1 MHKPSQLDSDLVVW
15 LDFRCERNSGR
26 GFGRHVVLFCSCP
39 AITDVYQLHSTPYHT
54 GNCRRDQRR
63 QRVHS
68 ACTRLRI
75 CGLRGDPW
83 AMQCARPD
91 DAWVRVGWPP
101 TRLRIGRSILMAYK
115 AVLSRTVVRVQMT
128 FELGSVVAPT
138 WVHTR
143 NQCHYQQ
150 TSQHFDRYLMSW

>member
-1 MHKPSQLDSDLVVW
+1 MGYAV
-15 LDFRCERNSGR
+15 CTTGR
-26 GFGRHVVLFCSCP
+26 RLGARRM
-39 AITDVYQLHSTPYHT
+39 ATHT
-54 GNCRRDQRR
+54 
-63 QRVHS
+63 S
-68 ACTRLRI
+68 AH
-75 CGLRGDPW
+75 W
-83 AMQCARPD
+83 A
-91 DAWVRVGWPP
+91 
-101 TRLRIGRSILMAYK
+101 LSILMAYK

>member
-1 MHKPSQLDSDLVVW
+1 
-15 LDFRCERNSGR
+15 
-26 GFGRHVVLFCSCP
+26 
-39 AITDVYQLHSTPYHT
+39 
-54 GNCRRDQRR
+54 
-63 QRVHS
+63 
-68 ACTRLRI
+68 
-75 CGLRGDPW
+75 
-83 AMQCARPD
+83 MQCARPD